1 MSISIS
7 QTDNVGLTVESDPLA
22 LKIASNLSDLASF
35 PTARTNLGVGY
46 ATFAESQQLASTT
59 ASMSPF
65 SVLMAM
71 MTEGYR
77 PALGMTGGSTGTGAG
92 VNPIMPQYMGIGG
105 PNTLTAG
112 SCHAITNVAGSY
124 STASAS
130 NATIK
135 WNKPVCISGT
145 FNASGASLGEA
156 NNEFKIFLG
165 ASMTNGNDPT
175 TASIGLFKLGGTTPI
190 SVMVHDGTTLT
201 KVASSASFGGTTP
214 IRYLVY
220 SDGAGNVTLYING
233 TSVATTSAG
242 PTGSTQTNTGQFT
255 ASIKQ
260 DVTAVTRY
268 YIELVHPKIFVAP
281 Q

>member
-145 FNASGASLGEA
+145 FNASGASLGDA
-156 NNEFKIFLG
+156 NNEFKIYLG
-165 ASMTNGNDPT
+165 ASMVNGNDPT
-175 TASIGLFKLGGTTPI
+175 SASIGLWKLGGTTPI